1 MTTGLDA
8 LAAGGAAAAV
18 TAALTPLTMRIARR
32 VGAIDEPRDRGLAE
46 SPTPRLGGLAICAGV
61 LVAMLI
67 WLPFRDEW
75 KAVLW
80 ASLLI
85 VAVGALDDVLDL
97 PPVVKLAGQALAAWI
112 VANQVA
118 VDDFTLPFVQ
128 RVDLSHP
135 IAVGATVIG
144 LVLIMNAVNF
154 SDGIDGLAAG
164 VCAIAAI
171 AFTFI
176 ALDITGRNEGTAH
189 LAGVLSAIVA
199 GAAIGFLV
207 WNFHPARTFMG
218 DSGSNLLGL
227 LLGSVAIMGSVKTS
241 ALVGLIAPL
250 AILAVPFLDTTFVVL
265 KRMKY
270 RRPIHGA
277 DSNHFHHRFSRIGF
291 SQRRT
296 VAYLYAWT
304 TALAGT
310 AVALRFVPYTD
321 RHGHFHTGWTIFM
334 AAILLVALAASV
346 YLIYLLEI
354 LKLRR
359 RFRRETEE
367 QIEHRLETGEFEAIA
382 PPP

>member
-18 TAALTPLTMRIARR
+18 TTALTPITMRIARR
-32 VGAIDEPRDRGLAE
+32 VGAIDQPRERGLAE
-46 SPTPRLGGLAICAGV
+46 TPTPRLGGLAICAGV
-61 LVAMLI
+61 LVGMLV
-67 WLPFRDEW
+67 WLPFRDEF

-80 ASLLI
+80 AALVIL
-85 VAVGALDDVLDL
+85 VVGALDDIIDL
-97 PPVVKLAGQALAAWI
+97 PPVLKLVGQVAAAWI
-112 VANQVA
+112 VADQAA
-118 VDDFTLPFVQ
+118 VDNFTLPFVH

-135 IAVGATVIG
+135 IAVLLTIAG

-154 SDGIDGLAAG
+154 TDGVDGLAAG

-171 AFTFI
+171 SFAFI
-176 ALDITGRNEGTAH
+176 ALDITGRNESTAH

-207 WNFHPARTFMG
+207 WNFNPARTFMG

-227 LLGSVAIMGSVKTS
+227 LLGSAAILGSVKTS

-277 DSNHFHHRFSRIGF
+277 DTNHFHHRFSRIGF

-304 TALAGT
+304 GALAGA

-321 RHGHFHTGWTIFM
+321 RHGHFDTGWTIVM
-334 AAILLVALAASV
+334 AAILLAALAASV
-346 YLIYLLEI
+346 YLVYLLEI
-354 LKLRR
+354 LKFRG
-359 RFRRETEE
+359 RFRRETDE
-367 QIEHRLETGEFEAIA
+367 QVQARLETGEFEAIER
-382 PPP
+382 

>member
-1 MTTGLDA
+1 MTTGFDA
-8 LAAGGAAAAV
+8 LAAGGVAAAV
-18 TAALTPLTMRIARR
+18 TAALTPAAMRIARR
-32 VGAIDEPRDRGLAE
+32 VGAIDQPRDRGLADR
-46 SPTPRLGGLAICAGV
+46 PTPRLGGLAIWAGV

-75 KAVLW
+75 KAVLY
-80 ASLLI
+80 ASILI
-85 VAVGALDDVLDL
+85 VVVGALDDILDL
-97 PPVVKLAGQALAAWI
+97 PPVVKLAGQIAAAWI
-112 VANQVA
+112 VAEQAA
-118 VDDFTLPFVQ
+118 VDNFTLPFIQ

-135 IAVGATVIG
+135 IAVAATIVG

-154 SDGIDGLAAG
+154 SDGVDGLAAG
-164 VCAIAAI
+164 VCAIAALAFAFI
-171 AFTFI
+171 AF
-176 ALDITGRNEGTAH
+176 DITGRNAGTAH

-199 GAAIGFLV
+199 GAALGFLV
-207 WNFHPARTFMG
+207 WNFFPARTFMG

-227 LLGSVAIMGSVKTS
+227 LLGSVAILGSVKTS

-270 RRPIHGA
+270 RRPIHAA
-277 DSNHFHHRFSRIGF
+277 DANHFHHRFSRIGF

-304 TALAGT
+304 IALAGA

-321 RHGHFHTGWTIFM
+321 RHGTFDAGWTIFM

-346 YLIYLLEI
+346 YLVYLLEI

-359 RFRRETEE
+359 RFRRESEE
-367 QIEHRLETGEFEAIA
+367 QLERRIETGEFEALT
-382 PPP
+382 PP